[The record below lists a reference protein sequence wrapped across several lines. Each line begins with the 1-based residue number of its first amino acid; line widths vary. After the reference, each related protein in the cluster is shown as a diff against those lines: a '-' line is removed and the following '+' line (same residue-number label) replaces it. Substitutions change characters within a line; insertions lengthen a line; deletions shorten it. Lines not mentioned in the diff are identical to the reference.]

1 VQTSRSGT
9 TIAWFRRDLRL
20 GDNPALEQ
28 AAAAG
33 SVVGAF
39 VADPVLLGPAGG
51 HRVGFL
57 RGSVDHLR
65 DRTGGGLVVRAG
77 RPADVLASLAAE
89 VGATSVVAAAD
100 SGPYGRRRDEA
111 VAARLEADGI
121 PLHLVGS
128 PYAVAPGTLRTQAGS
143 PYAVFT
149 PFFRAWLAA
158 GWPRPAAEPTVDWIT
173 GVPSSDLPASGPA
186 PAAFPP
192 GEAAAWDRLEAFLD
206 RVAGYAEDRN
216 RPDLD
221 HTSRLSPYLRFGC
234 IHPRQVLDRLGDRRG
249 EAAYRRELCWRDF
262 YADVLHHR
270 PATAREALQSRMAA
284 LPVDDGPT
292 ADTRFEAWAA
302 GRTGYPLVDAGMRQ
316 LIAEGWMHNRVRM
329 LVASFLVKDLHL
341 PWQRGARHFMQHL
354 VDGDL
359 ASNSH
364 GWQWTAGTGTDPSP
378 FHRVFNPTV
387 QAERF
392 DPEGTYIRRWVPE
405 LGALGPPEVHQ
416 PWTASG
422 GPPGGYPAPIVDHA
436 EERAAALDRL
446 RVVQASGAEGAAP
459 GSRAR

>member
-1 VQTSRSGT
+1 MPNSRPEA

-20 GDNPALEQ
+20 GDNPALAR
-28 AAAAG
+28 AAATG
-33 SVVGAF
+33 PVVGAF

-57 RGSVDHLR
+57 RGSLDHLR
-65 DRTGGGLVVRAG
+65 ERTGGGLVVRTG

-89 VGATSVVAAAD
+89 VGATAVVAAAD

-121 PLHLVGS
+121 ALHLVGS
-128 PYAVAPGTLRTQAGS
+128 PYAVAPGTLHTQAGS

-149 PFFRAWLAA
+149 PFFRAWLAN
-158 GWPRPAAEPTVDWIT
+158 GWPRPEAEPTVDWIT
-173 GVPSSDLPASGPA
+173 GLPSSELPAPGDA

-192 GEAAAWDRLEAFLD
+192 GEAAAWDRLETFLD
-206 RVAGYAEDRN
+206 RVAGYAADRN

-249 EAAYRRELCWRDF
+249 EAAFRRELCWRDF

-270 PATAREALQSRMAA
+270 PATARESLQPRMAA

-292 ADTRFEAWAA
+292 ADARFEAWAT

-316 LIAEGWMHNRVRM
+316 LLAEGWMHNRVRM

-341 PWQRGARHFMQHL
+341 TWQRGARHFMQHL

-392 DPEGTYIRRWVPE
+392 DPDGAYIRRWVPE
-405 LGALGPPEVHQ
+405 LGALGAPEVHQ
-416 PWTASG
+416 PWTARG
-422 GPPGGYPAPIVDHA
+422 GPPDGYPGPIVDHA

-446 RVVQASGAEGAAP
+446 RAVQATGTGGGA
-459 GSRAR
+459 GSRPR